1 MQEQIKLMAE
11 RIREL
16 RDLEGISTTEMAG
29 CLNVGEAEYLALESG
44 EVDIPVS
51 ILHQVAARLR
61 VELTTLLTG
70 EEPKMRSYS
79 VTRAGKGIS
88 ADRNKDYGYQAL
100 AHTFVHKRAEPFLVT
115 VEPGPVHLNS
125 HPGQEFHYVLEG
137 SLQVTIGQHA
147 VTLGPGDSLYFDS
160 AIPHS
165 LTALN
170 DRPARLLAVIV

>member
-16 RDLEGISTTEMAG
+16 RDLEGVPTAEMAA
-29 CLNVGEAEYLALESG
+29 CLRLSESEYLALESG

-70 EEPKMRSYS
+70 EEPRVRTYA

-100 AHTFVHKRAEPFLVT
+100 AHTFSHKRAEPFLVT
-115 VEPGPVHLNS
+115 VEPGPVHPNS

-137 SLQVTIGQHA
+137 RLQVTVGAHA
-147 VTLGPGDSLYFDS
+147 VVLGPGDCLYFDS
-160 AIPHS
+160 AVDHS
-165 LTALN
+165 LAAL
-170 DRPARLLAVIV
+170 DGRPARLLAVIV